1 MEFSA
6 NFNVLMIPRSG
17 TVFHKSPEVFLLKE
31 KNISG
36 FLNGYCSPCCRVRRD
51 FKTTLP
57 GRSSGRTFIKKERG
71 GSLRMDGYGINFH
84 RLRHLNR
91 DRSRGDCQDRKI
103 PQRTD
108 VLFEKNGRN
117 QCSKDDRGFAHGSHK
132 RDRCLRHGP

>member
-1 MEFSA
+1 MEFTA
-6 NFNVLMIPRSG
+6 NFNVLMIAWCG

-31 KNISG
+31 ENVSRL
-36 FLNGYCSPCCRVRRD
+36 LNDWCSTCCRVRQD

-57 GRSSGRTFIKKERG
+57 RTSSGGAFIKKERG
-71 GSLRMDGYGINFH
+71 VSLRMDGYATDF
-84 RLRHLNR
+84 RPLRHLNR

-108 VLFEKNGRN
+108 VLFEKNGGD
-117 QCSKDDRGFAHGSHK
+117 QCPKDDRGFSQRSHK